1 MCLVYEFCIQRIK
14 YTSNINGYS
23 VCMNYMYIIRAG
35 EGARDVSSS
44 TTEMNDEVQIYI
56 KYIVYI

>member
-1 MCLVYEFCIQRIK
+1 
-14 YTSNINGYS
+14 
-23 VCMNYMYIIRAG
+23 MNYMYIIRAG